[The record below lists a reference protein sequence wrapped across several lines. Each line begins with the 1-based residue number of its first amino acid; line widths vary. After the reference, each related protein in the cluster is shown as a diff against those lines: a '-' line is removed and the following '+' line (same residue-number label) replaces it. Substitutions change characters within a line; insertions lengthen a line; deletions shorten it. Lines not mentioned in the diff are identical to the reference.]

1 MAEVAV
7 VTMILAALIPL
18 YQAVTMVQE
27 VGLGDMAVLNCPSN
41 DESHRFQFWQ
51 LQTQNL
57 MIGPT
62 NKFNRDKYKYEV
74 LTGTLYIRGVSSNE
88 QGVYTCICKH
98 ISNNSFYAENVEL
111 VVKRDW
117 EEVYETDHFTNVF
130 RVVLMVTILLVL
142 IALLLVLYNMR
153 TDRQARFRALADEES
168 PDEAGTV
175 NGRQMS
181 DLDSHGL
188 DTELPRPT
196 TFTDVRLGDATI

>member
-1 MAEVAV
+1 
-7 VTMILAALIPL
+7 
-18 YQAVTMVQE
+18 
-27 VGLGDMAVLNCPSN
+27 MAVLNCPSN

-153 TDRQARFRALADEES
+153 TDRQARFRGTLLLLLTKNLLTRLALSMVDKCLTWTATGWIQNFHDQPHS
-168 PDEAGTV
+168 
-175 NGRQMS
+175 QMS
-181 DLDSHGL
+181 VWGTQPSNPNL
-188 DTELPRPT
+188 
-196 TFTDVRLGDATI
+196 TFQRQKGVKHSYNFQN

>member
-117 EEVYETDHFTNVF
+117 EEVYETDHF
-130 RVVLMVTILLVL
+130 
-142 IALLLVLYNMR
+142 LLLTKNLLTR
-153 TDRQARFRALADEES
+153 LALSMVDKCLTWTATGWIQNFHDQPHS
-168 PDEAGTV
+168 
-175 NGRQMS
+175 QMS
-181 DLDSHGL
+181 VWGTQPSNPNL
-188 DTELPRPT
+188 
-196 TFTDVRLGDATI
+196 TFQRQKGVKHSYNFQN

>member
-117 EEVYETDHFTNVF
+117 EEVYETDHF
-130 RVVLMVTILLVL
+130 
-142 IALLLVLYNMR
+142 LLLTKNLLTR
-153 TDRQARFRALADEES
+153 LALSMVDKCLTWTATGWIQNFHDQPHS
-168 PDEAGTV
+168 
-175 NGRQMS
+175 QMS
-181 DLDSHGL
+181 VWGTQPSNPNL
-188 DTELPRPT
+188 
-196 TFTDVRLGDATI
+196 TFQRQKGVKHSYNFQH